1 MKFLCAVVLVCLLV
15 YSDKIGAQSISSQIT
30 DQEIQ
35 EGNNVTAFENLI
47 ILDDLLDV
55 FDIRSIGLNWN
66 NVYKLLTSNCSRDMK
81 EYLHGLQAGKI
92 WAIKMD
98 DSSGKYNKGFFWGNN
113 YWTGSITQCSFIHRK
128 NTSSKNLTM
137 TTKNTDLT
145 YINGNFLGSSD
156 MMHENPP
163 FVPGFYML
171 KVLLNN
177 TYRLGP
183 PRTILMG
190 LCLPGSCQLSDVIQM
205 TRTSKSAEKNFQV
218 LGVRSPTLNN
228 FSLWEDFT
236 FQILFAATVIVTLLL
251 IGGTGCDLILRKR
264 YEENLRMKKYS
275 KDLNSESSSGL
286 GCTTYDLTR
295 NLPDKAA
302 KTNCDAFS
310 IPTGV
315 NNNNSD
321 ENLAIEPTSNDD
333 EKLSVWTELLLS
345 FSIVT
350 NFRAICD
357 KNVGNDTIPSIHGL
371 RALSMLWVILGH
383 TMIVVFKYSDNMEL
397 RKVVEKEVMF
407 QTILN
412 GAYSVDTF
420 FFISGFLVSYIYFR
434 TNAKG
439 KLEIIT
445 QGVNEFTAGTYH
457 FIGLVSYRFVRLT
470 APYLYVL
477 GVVEVVMR
485 YLEQNSVFEPPTQDH
500 VTCPKYW
507 WRNILYINT
516 LFPVEQMCMLWSW
529 YLADD
534 TQFYIIGAVI
544 LIVAVRHFKFA
555 AAMVTIFMISSWA
568 TTGYIAFTNNH
579 MPNADDPFALFDK
592 IYDKP
597 WTRLGPYLV
606 GMSVGWILFKT
617 NCKINMSKVLV
628 ASGWI
633 TSTLMTL
640 YLLFGLFNTTL
651 TKPAA
656 AAYSS
661 LSHTGWALSCAWVII
676 ACSTG
681 YGGWVNNL
689 LSAPILYP
697 LSRVTYCAYLVH
709 PIVNRIYAMESD
721 SPIHMTP
728 NNLTTLYLG
737 QVVSSY
743 VLAFIVSLSFEAP
756 VVTMLKIMSPSRK
769 KEI

>member
-1 MKFLCAVVLVCLLV
+1 M
-15 YSDKIGAQSISSQIT
+15 Q
-30 DQEIQ
+30 
-35 EGNNVTAFENLI
+35 
-47 ILDDLLDV
+47 
-55 FDIRSIGLNWN
+55 
-66 NVYKLLTSNCSRDMK
+66 
-81 EYLHGLQAGKI
+81 H
-92 WAIKMD
+92 
-98 DSSGKYNKGFFWGNN
+98 
-113 YWTGSITQCSFIHRK
+113 
-128 NTSSKNLTM
+128 
-137 TTKNTDLT
+137 
-145 YINGNFLGSSD
+145 
-156 MMHENPP
+156 
-163 FVPGFYML
+163 L
-171 KVLLNN
+171 KPRTVLL
-177 TYRLGP
+177 
-183 PRTILMG
+183 G
-190 LCLPGSCQLSDVIQM
+190 LCLPGTCKLSDVVQL
-205 TRTSKSAEKNFQV
+205 TRTRDSAEQSFQV

-228 FSLWEDFT
+228 FSLWKDFT
-236 FQILFAATVIVTLLL
+236 FQILFGATIIVSLLL

-275 KDLNSESSSGL
+275 KDLSSESSSGL

-295 NLPDKAA
+295 NIPEKTA
-302 KTNCDAFS
+302 KTNCEAFG

-321 ENLAIEPTSNDD
+321 ENLAIEPTSNED

-357 KNVGNDTIPSIHGL
+357 KNVGSDTIPSIHGL

-397 RKVVEKEVMF
+397 RKVVEKEIMF
-407 QTILN
+407 QAILN

-439 KLEIIT
+439 KLEKIT
-445 QGVNEFTAGTYH
+445 QGVNELTAGTYH

-500 VTCPKYW
+500 VNCPKYW
-507 WRNILYINT
+507 WRNILYVNT
-516 LFPVEQMCMLWSW
+516 LFPVDQMCMLWSW
-529 YLADD
+529 YLSDD
-534 TQFYIIGAVI
+534 TQFYIIGAII
-544 LIVAVRHFKFA
+544 LIIAVRHFKFA
-555 AAMVTIFMISSWA
+555 AGMLTIFMVSSWA

-597 WTRLGPYLV
+597 WTRLGPYLI

-617 NCKINMSKVLV
+617 NCKISMPKIAV
-628 ASGWI
+628 ALGWI
-633 TSTLMTL
+633 TSTLMLL

-661 LSHTGWALSCAWVII
+661 LSHTGWAIACAWVII

-697 LSRVTYCAYLVH
+697 FSRVTYCAYLVH

-756 VVTMLKIMSPSRK
+756 VVTMLKIMSPGRK
-769 KEI
+769 KMCEQ

>member
-1 MKFLCAVVLVCLLV
+1 MKNLKVYTLFLFLIYA
-15 YSDKIGAQSISSQIT
+15 DKINAQSESSVVKST
-30 DQEIQ
+30 ENS
-35 EGNNVTAFENLI
+35 EPSFKNLI
-47 ILDDLLDV
+47 ILDEILHV
-55 FDIRSIGLNWN
+55 FDIRNVGDNWSDIS
-66 NVYKLLTSNCSRDMK
+66 KRLTNNCSLEMEDYMR
-81 EYLHGLQAGKI
+81 GLQAGKV
-92 WAIKMD
+92 WAVKMD
-98 DSSGKYNKGFFWGNN
+98 DSSGKYNQGFFWGNN
-113 YWTGSITQCSFIHRK
+113 YWTGSLTQCSFIYRK
-128 NTSSKNLTM
+128 STTSRSINKTN
-137 TTKNTDLT
+137 KNTDFT
-145 YINGNFLGSSD
+145 YVNGNFLGASD

-163 FVPGFYML
+163 FIPGFYML

-177 TYRLGP
+177 THTLGP
-183 PRTILMG
+183 PRTVLLG
-190 LCLPGSCQLSDVIQM
+190 LCLPGSCQLSDVVEMTMKSEPSNRDIQI
-205 TRTSKSAEKNFQV
+205 V
-218 LGVRSPTLNN
+218 GVRSPTLNN
-228 FSLWEDFT
+228 FSLWKDFT
-236 FQILFAATVIVTLLL
+236 FQILFSVTLIIVLL
-251 IGGTGCDLILRKR
+251 LVGGTGYDLVLKKR
-264 YEENLRMKKYS
+264 FADKMRMKNYS

-286 GCTTYDLTR
+286 GCTTYDLTQG
-295 NLPDKAA
+295 LPEKSN
-302 KTNCDAFS
+302 KSFS

-321 ENLAIEPTSNDD
+321 ENLAIEPVTTEE
-333 EKLSVWTELLLS
+333 EKIAVCAELLLS
-345 FSIVT
+345 FSVVT
-350 NFRAICD
+350 NFQSICD

-371 RALSMLWVILGH
+371 RAISMLWVILGH

-397 RKVVEKEVMF
+397 RKVVEKEVLF
-407 QTILN
+407 QAILN

-439 KLEIIT
+439 KLEKLT

-457 FIGLVSYRFVRLT
+457 FFGLVGYRFVRLT

-500 VTCPKYW
+500 INCPKYW
-507 WRNILYINT
+507 WRNIMYVNT

-534 TQFYIIGAVI
+534 TQFYIIGAII
-544 LIVAVRHFKFA
+544 LIIAVRHFKFA
-555 AAMVTIFMISSWA
+555 AGMLTVFMISSWA
-568 TTGYIAFTNNH
+568 TTAYIAFSNNH

-606 GMSVGWILFKT
+606 GMCVGWILFRT
-617 NCKINMSKVLV
+617 NCKISMSKVV
-628 ASGWI
+628 VISGW
-633 TSTLMTL
+633 TASTVMML

-651 TKPAA
+651 TQLAA

-661 LSHTGWALSCAWVII
+661 LSHTAWAMACAWVII

-681 YGGWVNNL
+681 HGGWVNNL
-689 LSAPILYP
+689 LSAPLLYP
-697 LSRVTYCAYLVH
+697 FSRVTYCAYLVH

-721 SPIHMTP
+721 SPIHMSP
-728 NNLTTLYLG
+728 NSLTTLYLG

-743 VLAFIVSLSFEAP
+743 VLAFLVSLSFEAP
-756 VVTMLKIMSPSRK
+756 VVTMLRILSPNRK
-769 KEI
+769 RQM